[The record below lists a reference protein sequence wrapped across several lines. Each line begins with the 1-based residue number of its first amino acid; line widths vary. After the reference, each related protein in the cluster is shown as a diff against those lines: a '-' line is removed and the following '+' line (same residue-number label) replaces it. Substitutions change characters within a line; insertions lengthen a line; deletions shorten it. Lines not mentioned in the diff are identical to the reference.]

1 MENLWKVLVVLTIS
15 CFVSCAK
22 NDKDENVRIEKH
34 HIIYSTKYYE
44 YVIDGDTLYVD
55 NMETAVQRIDD
66 AEPPASQNKIVLSDA
81 QIKILDSLNGQIEF
95 AVESIR
101 PIECDAFFY
110 ETLSV
115 DGKKIYESF
124 PAYYYEFCN
133 KLENSPKK
141 DEIIHCCKNIRN
153 FIDYIVQLNGESLD
167 SLIMKTTNR

>member
-1 MENLWKVLVVLTIS
+1 MDYFGKILVVLTIS
-15 CFVSCAK
+15 CFVSCTK
-22 NDKDENVRIEKH
+22 NDKGENVRVEKH

-44 YVIDGDTLYVD
+44 YVIDSDTLYVD
-55 NMETAVQRIDD
+55 NMETVVQGIND
-66 AEPPASQNKIVLSDA
+66 AETPTAQNKIALTDTQV
-81 QIKILDSLNGQIEF
+81 KRLDSLNRLIEF

-115 DGKKIYESF
+115 DGKKVYESF

-141 DEIIHCCKNIRN
+141 YEISHCCRNIRN
-153 FIDYIVQLNGESLD
+153 FIEYIVQLNGESLD
-167 SLIMKTTNR
+167 SLIMKSTNR